1 MGLVI
6 KLLSF
11 SLDTN
16 LELIEEEDCVILK
29 EVDGRYIL
37 KTKDMDSMVEA
48 INAMFYT
55 INKLKKS
62 K

>member
-1 MGLVI
+1 MGLTI
-6 KLLSF
+6 DLLSF

-29 EVDGRYIL
+29 EDNGRCVV
-37 KTKDMDSMVEA
+37 KTKDMDSMMNT
-48 INAMFYT
+48 IDAMFYT